1 MRMAALAVAIAATAA
16 CYPGPV
22 ANRPATAPLP
32 EPSPVKSSNTPAPAS
47 DDTSRE
53 PARASGSG
61 PVEDESEAPATTGN
75 RKTLIVP
82 VAGIEPDRVR
92 DTFRASRG
100 ARQHNALD
108 IMAPRGTP
116 VLAAD
121 DGRILRLSRNPAGG
135 ITIYQHSADSQYVY
149 YYAHLQGYRKGLAV
163 GDVVRK
169 GDVLAYVGTTGNA
182 PENVPH
188 LHFQVMR
195 YRPGRYWDGE
205 PVNAHKWLVRQSP
218 FLIIRK

>member
-1 MRMAALAVAIAATAA
+1 M
-16 CYPGPV
+16 
-22 ANRPATAPLP
+22 P
-32 EPSPVKSSNTPAPAS
+32 EPSPVRPTSTPASAR
-47 DDTSRE
+47 DDASRE
-53 PARASGSG
+53 PARANGSG
-61 PVEDESEAPATTGN
+61 PSEAESHAPAATET

-82 VAGIEPDRVR
+82 VAGVEPSRVR

-100 ARQHNALD
+100 TRQHNALD

-169 GDVLAYVGTTGNA
+169 GDVIAYVGTTGNA
-182 PENVPH
+182 PDNLPH

-205 PVNAHKWLVRQSP
+205 PVNAHGWLVRQSP
-218 FLIIRK
+218 FLIINK